1 MDISRTIKD
10 VILITPW
17 LILLSIFGVV
27 ILFSQLLVLLM
38 GGLIFIYE
46 EIKGKRYER

>member
-1 MDISRTIKD
+1 MGISRIIKD

-38 GGLIFIYE
+38 GNLIFIYE
-46 EIKGKRYER
+46 GIKGKIYG